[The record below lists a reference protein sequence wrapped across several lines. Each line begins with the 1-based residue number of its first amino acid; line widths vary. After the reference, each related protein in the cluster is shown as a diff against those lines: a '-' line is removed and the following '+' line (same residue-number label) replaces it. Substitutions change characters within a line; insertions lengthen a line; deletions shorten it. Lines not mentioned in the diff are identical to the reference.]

1 MGEPP
6 QDQSPDAEQAFM
18 RAYAEGFAAYHHAWS
33 VFFVSHMGDL
43 RRHFG
48 DLDEALL
55 LAAMG
60 LGPVGEKRRAARRDR
75 DSLAFGGRVVSQGA
89 TNAKRLADVTGIPRE
104 TVRRKLERFRA
115 RGWVEQDAKG
125 AWRLSL
131 DEAGK
136 ARVAEALAPLH
147 AEFLRRLARLVTEF
161 ARVERR

>member
-1 MGEPP
+1 MGEAPQTDPP
-6 QDQSPDAEQAFM
+6 KEEEAFI
-18 RAYAEGFAAYHHAWS
+18 RAYGEGFALYHHAWS

-55 LAAMG
+55 LAAFG
-60 LGPVGEKRRAARRDR
+60 LGPVADKRRAAGRNRDA
-75 DSLAFGGRVVSQGA
+75 LALGGRAVSEGV

-115 RGWVEQDAKG
+115 RGWVEQDRDG

-131 DEAGK
+131 DAEGK
-136 ARVAEALAPLH
+136 ARVAEALGPLH
-147 AEFLRRLARLVTEF
+147 GAFLRRLARLVVEF
-161 ARVERR
+161 ARLERR